1 MKKTVT
7 FDKTVNFPTMIGEIS
22 AISLE
27 KDLKFTDGFNVCGDL
42 LLNGKYKLTE
52 ASRIEEDFS
61 FKIPIEVALL
71 EEVDDNTGTIDI
83 SDFSYDLDNTE
94 EMICHIELTIEAVD
108 VDKTDKVDEKN
119 IEELRECDG
128 DDLDTID
135 VEIPTI
141 DEAKEEKIVEEKEE
155 IVDEK
160 EEIVEEKEKIV
171 EEQTEE
177 NNNFLINNLDDSET
191 YGTFIV
197 YNVRQNETINS
208 IIEKYHTSLEEI
220 GKYNEIKE
228 ISVGTKLIIPY
239 VND

>member
-1 MKKTVT
+1 MKKTIT
-7 FDKTVNFPTMIGEIS
+7 FDKTVSFPTMIGEIS

-27 KDLKFTDGFNVCGDL
+27 HNLKFVDELNVCGDL

-52 ASRIEEDFS
+52 ASRLEEDFS
-61 FKIPIEVALL
+61 FKIPVEVALT
-71 EEVDDNTGTIDI
+71 EEIDESTGVIDI
-83 SDFSYDLDNTE
+83 TDFSYDLETTND
-94 EMICHIELTIEAVD
+94 MICHIELIIEGEE
-108 VDKTDKVDEKN
+108 KKV
-119 IEELRECDG
+119 EEVRECDG
-128 DDLDTID
+128 DDIEKIE

-141 DEAKEEKIVEEKEE
+141 DDNKEEQGEKVEQEALEE
-155 IVDEK
+155 LDEK
-160 EEIVEEKEKIV
+160 EESLD
-171 EEQTEE
+171 
-177 NNNFLINNLDDSET
+177 NDSFLIDNLDDSET

-220 GKYNEIKE
+220 EKYNEIKE